1 MLKKKIVLAYSG
13 GLDTSVI
20 IKWLQEKKFE
30 VITFTAD
37 IGQGDE
43 INFAKDK
50 AKKLNVS
57 RIYIKNLKNEFIK
70 NYIFPYLRSSSEYE
84 NFYLLGTALARPL
97 IVKELMK
104 ISFYEKTNFVSHGAT
119 GKGNDQIRF
128 ELGFKYF
135 NPNINIIAPWR
146 IWEINT
152 RDKLLNFCLKNNIKI
167 NKKTKKFSID
177 KNLFHNSYEGGN
189 LENLFFEPNEDMWEN
204 TVSNQISIDYPIY
217 LSLTFKNGD
226 LIKIN
231 NNNYNNETLFL
242 KLNKIGSISGI
253 GRIDIIENR
262 FIGIKSRGCYES
274 PGATIIMFARKH
286 LEDLVLDKEIFY
298 FKKNISL
305 KYSSLIYNGFW
316 WSPERIM
323 LQNIIDYTQKYVN
336 GIIKLKIYKGVITIV
351 SRYSYNSLYNQ
362 KNSSF
367 NEISEKFSQLDS
379 SGFININSLRLII

>member
-20 IKWLQEKKFE
+20 IKWLQEKNFE

-43 INFAKDK
+43 INFAKNK
-50 AKKLNVS
+50 AKKLNVT

-84 NFYLLGTALARPL
+84 NSYLLGTALARPL

-177 KNLFHNSYEGGN
+177 KNLFHNSYEGGD

-298 FKKNISL
+298 FKKSISL

-316 WSPERIM
+316 WSPERIL

-336 GIIKLKIYKGVITIV
+336 GVIKLKIYKGVINVV
-351 SRYSYNSLYNQ
+351 SRYSFNSLYSQ

>member
-20 IKWLQEKKFE
+20 VKWLQENKFE

-43 INFAKDK
+43 INFAKNK

-104 ISFYEKTNFVSHGAT
+104 ISFFEKTNFVSHGAT

-146 IWEINT
+146 VWEINT

-177 KNLFHNSYEGGN
+177 KNLFHNSYEGGD

-204 TVSNQISIDYPIY
+204 TISNQMSIDYPIY
-217 LSLTFKNGD
+217 LTLTFKNGD

-262 FIGIKSRGCYES
+262 FIGVKSRGCYES

-298 FKKNISL
+298 LKKNISL

-323 LQNIIDYTQKYVN
+323 LQNMIDYTQKYVN
-336 GIIKLKIYKGVITIV
+336 GIIKLKIYKGVINIV
-351 SRYSYNSLYNQ
+351 SRYSFNSLYNQ

>member
-43 INFAKDK
+43 INFAKIK
-50 AKKLNVS
+50 AKKLNVT

-70 NYIFPYLRSSSEYE
+70 NYIFPYLRSSTEYE

-135 NPNINIIAPWR
+135 NPKINIIAPWR
-146 IWEINT
+146 VWEINT
-152 RDKLLNFCLKNNIKI
+152 RDKLLNFCIKNNIKI
-167 NKKTKKFSID
+167 NKKTKNFSID
-177 KNLFHNSYEGGN
+177 KNLFHNSYEGGD
-189 LENLFFEPNEDMWEN
+189 LENLSFEPNENMWEN
-204 TVSNQISIDYPIY
+204 TISNQISIDYPIY

-226 LIKIN
+226 LIKLN

-242 KLNKIGSISGI
+242 KLNKIGSITGI

-298 FKKNISL
+298 IKKNISL
-305 KYSSLIYNGFW
+305 KYSLLIYNGFW

-336 GIIKLKIYKGVITIV
+336 GVIKLKIYKGVMSIV
-351 SRYSYNSLYNQ
+351 SRYSFNSLYNQ

>member
-20 IKWLQEKKFE
+20 VKWLQEKKFE

-37 IGQGDE
+37 IGQGNE
-43 INFAKDK
+43 IIFAKNK

-135 NPNINIIAPWR
+135 NPKINIIAPWR

-177 KNLFHNSYEGGN
+177 KNLFHNSYEGGD
-189 LENLFFEPNEDMWEN
+189 LENLFFEPNENMWEN

-231 NNNYNNETLFL
+231 NHCYNNETLLL

-262 FIGIKSRGCYES
+262 FIGIKSRGCYET

-298 FKKNISL
+298 LKKTISL

-336 GIIKLKIYKGVITIV
+336 GIIKLKVYKGTINIV

-367 NEISEKFSQLDS
+367 NQVSEKFSQIDS

>member
-20 IKWLQEKKFE
+20 VKWLQEKKFE

-43 INFAKDK
+43 INHAKNK

-177 KNLFHNSYEGGN
+177 KNLFHNSYEGGS

-204 TVSNQISIDYPIY
+204 TVSNQISIDFPIY

-298 FKKNISL
+298 IKKSISL

-336 GIIKLKIYKGVITIV
+336 GIIKLKIYKGMITIV
-351 SRYSYNSLYNQ
+351 SRYSFNSLYNQ

>member
-43 INFAKDK
+43 INYAKNK

-70 NYIFPYLRSSSEYE
+70 NYIFPYLRSSTEYE

-177 KNLFHNSYEGGN
+177 KNLFHNSYEGGE
-189 LENLFFEPNEDMWEN
+189 LEQLFFEPNENMWEN

-226 LIKIN
+226 LIKLN

-253 GRIDIIENR
+253 GRIDIVENR

-298 FKKNISL
+298 IKKNISL
-305 KYSSLIYNGFW
+305 KYSLLIYNGFW

-323 LQNIIDYTQKYVN
+323 LQNMIDYTQKYVN

-351 SRYSYNSLYNQ
+351 SRYSFNSLYNQ